1 MIYILYIVVFNRNA
15 TIMQLVI
22 LGASGRTGNHL
33 VRQAIAMGHD
43 VTAFVRKPNKLPLSH
58 ERLRVIIGDAR
69 DRYGIERAFQHADAV
84 IDTIMPASD
93 EPESTH
99 ADIIATVIHGMK
111 KHGVARL
118 VGFCDT
124 HISIPNKASVL
135 TQRLSMLLLP
145 PSANRLS
152 RAAQQYVDC
161 ITHSQLD
168 WSIVRTHTMIDAPF
182 TGQYSI
188 DISNRT
194 LNAKV
199 SRANAADF
207 LLRIAVN
214 GSHIKELPIISNS

>member
-1 MIYILYIVVFNRNA
+1 
-15 TIMQLVI
+15 
-22 LGASGRTGNHL
+22 
-33 VRQAIAMGHD
+33 
-43 VTAFVRKPNKLPLSH
+43 
-58 ERLRVIIGDAR
+58 
-69 DRYGIERAFQHADAV
+69 
-84 IDTIMPASD
+84 
-93 EPESTH
+93 
-99 ADIIATVIHGMK
+99 
-111 KHGVARL
+111 
-118 VGFCDT
+118 
-124 HISIPNKASVL
+124 
-135 TQRLSMLLLP
+135 MLLLP

>member
-1 MIYILYIVVFNRNA
+1 MHILYIVVFNRNA
-15 TIMQLVI
+15 NIMRLAI
-22 LGASGRTGNHL
+22 LGAGGRTGNHL
-33 VRQAIAMGHD
+33 VRQSIALGHD

-84 IDTIMPASD
+84 IDTIMPAAN

-124 HISIPNKASVL
+124 HINIPNKTSVL
-135 TQRLSMLLLP
+135 TQRLSTLLLP

-152 RAAQQYVDC
+152 RASQQYVDC
-161 ITHSQLD
+161 IMHSQLD
-168 WSIVRTHTMIDAPF
+168 WSIVRTHIMTDDVF

-188 DISNRT
+188 DTSNRT

-207 LLRIAVN
+207 MLRIAIN
-214 GSHIKELPIISNS
+214 GSHLKELPIISNN

>member
-1 MIYILYIVVFNRNA
+1 MVVLNRNA
-15 TIMQLVI
+15 TIMRLVI
-22 LGASGRTGNHL
+22 LGAGGRTGNHL

-69 DRYGIERAFQHADAV
+69 DRYGIERAFQHTDAV

-124 HISIPNKASVL
+124 HIHIPNKASVL

-152 RAAQQYVDC
+152 RASQQYVDC
-161 ITHSQLD
+161 IMHSQLD
-168 WSIVRTHTMIDAPF
+168 WSIVRTHTMIDDAF

-188 DISNRT
+188 DTSNRT

-207 LLRIAVN
+207 MLRIAVN
-214 GSHIKELPIISNS
+214 GSHIKELPIISNN

>member
-1 MIYILYIVVFNRNA
+1 MVVINRNA
-15 TIMQLVI
+15 SLMRLAI

-43 VTAFVRKPNKLPLSH
+43 VTAFVRRPNKLPLSH

-84 IDTIMPASD
+84 IDAIMPAAD

-124 HISIPNKASVL
+124 HVQIPNKSNII
-135 TQRLSMLLLP
+135 TQRLGTLLLS
-145 PSANRLS
+145 PSANRMA
-152 RAAQQYVDC
+152 RASQQYVDF

-168 WSIVRTHTMIDAPF
+168 WSIVRTHTLIDESF
-182 TGQYSI
+182 NGQYSI
-188 DISNRT
+188 DTSNRT

-199 SRANAADF
+199 SRANVADF
-207 LLRIAVN
+207 MLRIAVN
-214 GSHIKELPIISNS
+214 GSHLKELPIISNN